1 MGAVVNLVLLSVRG
15 VSPSNFAY
23 SPFNGKQSGWSGGGG
38 GLYKLTFFL
47 ECTVLTFSFVG
58 G

>member
-23 SPFNGKQSGWSGGGG
+23 SPFNGKQGGWSGGEEDCIN
-38 GLYKLTFFL
+38 LLFFL
-47 ECTVLTFSFVG
+47 NAQF
-58 G
+58 